1 MNSHMRSLVFSYLL
15 ECRQLEYI
23 YTRQFE
29 NRGINR
35 IVAWL
40 NDHFVLV
47 KSARIFRLA
56 VFVL

>member
-1 MNSHMRSLVFSYLL
+1 MNSPMLSLVFSYLL
-15 ECRQLEYI
+15 EWRQLEYI
-23 YTRQFE
+23 YTRLFE

-40 NDHFVLV
+40 NDHIVLV